1 MLGDVAAG
9 EGTGASSLGSF
20 PFGKTVNFVC
30 LFVCF
35 ETEQSLVWT
44 FLVFFA

>member
-1 MLGDVAAG
+1 MLGDMAAQ
-9 EGTGASSLGSF
+9 EGTRADSLGSF

-44 FLVFFA
+44 FLVFLA